1 MSGSNTNNNGGSSSN
16 NNNNGGGSSNNNNN
30 GSSSSNNDNQN
41 TRKTTRGRQKIE
53 IKKLQNKSSLQVTFS
68 KRRTGLFSKAMEL
81 CVLCGA
87 EVGIIVF
94 SPNGK
99 IFVVGHPDFDTIL
112 NRYLDENQ
120 YEQAVA
126 LPCVQQ
132 HNREYE
138 EALIELE
145 IEKKKAKIIE
155 EEKEKNNGGR
165 AWWEESIDGM
175 GIEELE
181 EYVKAMK
188 KLRSKV
194 ESRVNEMMMMN
205 EYLMPN
211 NINIMNQEDGFGN
224 IVSSS
229 NNEDISANGGC
240 TATDFDFGEHFLN
253 NS

>member
-1 MSGSNTNNNGGSSSN
+1 MSSGIPNTNNGG
-16 NNNNGGGSSNNNNN
+16 
-30 GSSSSNNDNQN
+30 NNDNHN
-41 TRKTTRGRQKIE
+41 TRKKTRGRQKIE

-99 IFVVGHPDFDTIL
+99 IFVVGHPDFDIIL
-112 NRYLDENQ
+112 NRYLGENQ
-120 YEQAVA
+120 YDQATTVP
-126 LPCVQQ
+126 LVQQ

-145 IEKKKAKIIE
+145 MEKKRGKIIE

-165 AWWEESIDGM
+165 AWWEESTDDM
-175 GIEELE
+175 EIEELE
-181 EYVKAMK
+181 EYVKALK
-188 KLRSKV
+188 NLRSKV
-194 ESRVNEMMMMN
+194 ESRVNEMMMN
-205 EYLMPN
+205 EYLIPN
-211 NINIMNQEDGFGN
+211 NINIMNQEDGFRN

-229 NNEDISANGGC
+229 NNEEISANGGC
-240 TATDFDFGEHFLN
+240 TVVDFDFGENFSIIHL
-253 NS
+253 